1 MKISSIKKIITEDYK
16 PEVRETIQR
25 LATVLNP
32 LIEQVVQAMSGN
44 LTTKD
49 NFKSKIYSI
58 ELPAGTSTYTAAWP
72 INEKPVDVRIA
83 QLTKSDLSAPAAA
96 FALSWKYENEKI
108 ILTFIGLNASFTHK
122 ITIIGLV

>member
-1 MKISSIKKIITEDYK
+1 MKISSIKKLVVEDYK
-16 PEVRETIQR
+16 SEMRETIQR

-32 LIEQVVQAMSGN
+32 FLDQTVQALSGN

-58 ELPAGTSTYTAAWP
+58 ELPAGASTYTVAWV

-83 QLTKSDLSAPAAA
+83 QLTKSDFSAPAAA

-108 ILTFIGLNASFTHK
+108 MLTFIGLNASFAHK
-122 ITIIGLV
+122 ITVIGLV